1 MEDRKSQDRSSP
13 DRVYSEVMPKTNI
26 KFSKRFALLLGF
38 AGVLVI
44 FALLHFSNNRSA
56 NNSQPQGGAVSYQPA
71 TNHKYNSSEE
81 METERPSMT
90 LDDEDGS
97 KVEDRS
103 RYNVNEGSTNHAS
116 ANDDIKNKQR
126 ELSRQWIEH
135 QRLSFLSP
143 PSVTGSWERNSS
155 ASEVAAGSSQNPTVN
170 VTEQGNP
177 RKNLLDM
184 YQDLSS
190 ADSASAMSK
199 KEAFFSS
206 SKPSNGYLSSTR
218 TEAISPY
225 VLPAGTLIPCTL
237 ISGINSDLPGN
248 ITATV
253 TENVY
258 DWSRPN
264 VVLIPQGAKVFGV
277 YDSQIAFAQ
286 KRVQISWTRLIYPDG
301 SYIDLNGM
309 PGTDREG
316 YSGLRDKYYPR
327 YGRLLTAAVT
337 TAALGSV
344 GLLFEDNNNN
354 GTVVTTSTGST
365 VVVPN
370 NSVGK
375 EIGKNVAESIG
386 NMGQNL
392 FDKMLNTPPTILI
405 RPGTRFNIQVNADIP
420 FYSAWK

>member
-1 MEDRKSQDRSSP
+1 MEDKSSP
-13 DRVYSEVMPKTNI
+13 DKVSPIVVIPKTNV
-26 KFSKRFALLLGF
+26 KFSKRLALFLGF
-38 AGVLVI
+38 AGVLLI
-44 FALLHFSNNRSA
+44 FAILHFGKNKPITIGQTQSDVPR
-56 NNSQPQGGAVSYQPA
+56 YQPA
-71 TNHKYNSSEE
+71 TNHKYNSEATS
-81 METERPSMT
+81 TPSQLT
-90 LDDEDGS
+90 LDEEDNPKTKDTSG
-97 KVEDRS
+97 
-103 RYNVNEGSTNHAS
+103 YNVNEGSTNYAP
-116 ANDDIKNKQR
+116 ANDDIKNKQK

-143 PSVTGSWERNSS
+143 PAVTGSWERNSS
-155 ASEVAAGSSQNPTVN
+155 TAEVTASSTQNPAVN
-170 VTEQGNP
+170 TIGQRNP
-177 RKNLLDM
+177 RKNLLDV
-184 YQDLSS
+184 YLDQQEFSS
-190 ADSASAMSK
+190 ADLAMNK

-206 SKPSNGYLSSTR
+206 SRPSNGYLSSTR
-218 TEAISPY
+218 TKAVSPY

-248 ITATV
+248 ITASV

-258 DWSRPN
+258 DWSHPN
-264 VVLIPQGAKVFGV
+264 VVLIPQGTKVFGI

-301 SYIDLNGM
+301 SYVDLNGM
-309 PGTDREG
+309 PGTDRQG
-316 YSGLRDKYYPR
+316 YSGLSDKYYPR
-327 YGRLLTAAVT
+327 YGRLLAAAVA

-344 GLLFEDNNNN
+344 GLLFENDSNN

-370 NSVGK
+370 NSAGK

-386 NMGQNL
+386 NMGQSL